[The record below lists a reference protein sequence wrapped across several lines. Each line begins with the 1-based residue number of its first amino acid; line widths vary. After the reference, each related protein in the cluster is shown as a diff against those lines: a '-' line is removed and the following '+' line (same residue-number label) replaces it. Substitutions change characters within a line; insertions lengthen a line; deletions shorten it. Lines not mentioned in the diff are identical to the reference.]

1 MEHLIRKNIDFTH
14 SVLSTTGTP
23 FTPKDWESIHLN
35 VKDREIALVMST
47 IGKEFIDKKLSIGL
61 SPSDNIEVCYV
72 KDIYKI
78 TRGAI
83 IDLLT
88 KNDVTSNTIAD
99 TAIGLASKYIED
111 SNNQVSNTI
120 YLSDFLTLVDTNPI
134 TVEIEYQ
141 VRPSSSEKKTTK
153 VLITDKKVDI
163 LYNLIKNKINL
174 ATNKYNYTLYYN
186 DELLTDDI
194 LENLQTPEGQ
204 TKGKRTYP
212 KIELKISDKKTGQK
226 TEQKTSQR
234 GLDIKAE
241 NTISSLFN
249 DIENFKTK
257 LPLSG
262 SKDLNIKNNMLL
274 VSYMIYWGL
283 HILVNNV
290 NNQYQIIDCIIS
302 LKKCLQIANELP
314 TSNYIIADI
323 NIILDHLSTYY
334 DTKYT
339 NIMSAIANNY
349 PMLINNSTFSLS
361 TNTYG
366 ITLYP
371 EQEQVLDIISRHLQ
385 NENETHSPQ
394 TPTTKFNQYTIS
406 PALIGYK
413 VPPSGG
419 KTILSIALG
428 EMIYNFPNK
437 TLIYICYNKL
447 VRLSVANACKLANM
461 PFWIV
466 NNCKDISISYIGRI
480 NGKRTH
486 MPSFDGGLIDK
497 YEYYKSCEKF
507 HRAKIIISDIASAV
521 ELLSH
526 NSAAFVVFLDEP
538 TAGAENGIGVLKEGA
553 PDSIITPSDLSV
565 ENDIQKLNAKIIH
578 LCINTQLILASSTL
592 PRFDQIDV
600 LSTLFN
606 PDNMYY
612 IESNKMPV
620 SCMAIHPDGYE
631 ILPHELAENMT
642 EFKMILLDI
651 SQGNSKNIKFY
662 TFDKVRQIALAI
674 EEYLPEEFKFNNYF
688 NDICQLSPQFI
699 HNYIIQVF
707 AYLNSLSDEL
717 LEEIRAFLYTVNEAK
732 IYNLQNIL
740 KDGKMLIVSSRDS
753 YEEGHITGL
762 TPCIDQIYEKC
773 NIVIPDLENKLKEF
787 DSARILYTREFEKFN
802 KSSQEEK
809 DNMGGEPTPPEFIW
823 SYKVGNSSAVLSNE
837 ELQLLPYEVSATILS
852 GIGIYD
858 PVFKSELENSISIRE
873 STNGRLATL
882 FATPDITYGT
892 NMALIT
898 IYIDRCYGNQTTS
911 NSLYQVIGRA
921 GRTGKEYKARVIF
934 NDIDTMKKAL
944 LSTDDAIESE
954 VMNFYLKYNA

>member
-1 MEHLIRKNIDFTH
+1 MEHLIRTNIDFTN
-14 SVLSTTGTP
+14 SALSTIGSP
-23 FTPKDWESIHLN
+23 FTVKDWESIQAN

-47 IGKEFIDKKLSIGL
+47 IGKEFLYKNSLLTPKEIG
-61 SPSDNIEVCYV
+61 STNIN
-72 KDIYKI
+72 IYKI
-78 TRGAI
+78 IRGAI
-83 IDLLT
+83 IDSFLIKDLT
-88 KNDVTSNTIAD
+88 KSVDNME
-99 TAIGLASKYIED
+99 LATKYIKSS
-111 SNNQVSNTI
+111 SNKVSNTI
-120 YLSDFLTLVDTNPI
+120 YLSDFLSDEDIRPI
-134 TVEIEYQ
+134 TIEIEYQ
-141 VRPSSSEKKTTK
+141 VRPSSSEKKITK
-153 VLITDKKVDI
+153 ISITDKKVDI

-204 TKGKRTYP
+204 TKGKRAYP

-226 TEQKTSQR
+226 TEQKISQR

-302 LKKCLQIANELP
+302 LKKCLQIVDKLP
-314 TSNYIIADI
+314 TSDYIISDI
-323 NIILDHLSTYY
+323 HIIIDHLTAFY
-334 DTKYT
+334 DAKYT

-394 TPTTKFNQYTIS
+394 TPTTKFNQYSIS

-419 KTILSIALG
+419 KTTLSIALS
-428 EMIYNFPNK
+428 EMISNFPNK

-447 VRLSVANACKLANM
+447 VRLSVANACKLANI
-461 PFWIV
+461 PFWVV
-466 NNCKDISISYIGRI
+466 NNCKDISISYIGRL

-486 MPSFDGGLIDK
+486 MPDFEGDLSDK
-497 YEYYKSCEKF
+497 YEFYKSCGRF

-521 ELLSH
+521 ELLLY

-538 TAGAENGIGVLKEGA
+538 TAGAENGIGMLKEGL
-553 PDSIITPSDLSV
+553 SGTTITLADLSV
-565 ENDIQKLNAKIIH
+565 ENTIQKLNAKIIH

-600 LSTLFN
+600 LNRLFN

-717 LEEIRAFLYTVNEAK
+717 LEEIRAFLYTVNEEK
-732 IYNLQNIL
+732 KYNLQNIL

-762 TPCIDQIYEKC
+762 TPCINQIYEQC
-773 NIVIPDLENKLKEF
+773 NITIPNLEIKLKEF
-787 DSARILYTREFEKFN
+787 DSAKIAYSKEFEKFN

-852 GIGIYD
+852 GIGVYD

-898 IYIDRCYGNQTTS
+898 IYIDRYYGMQTTS

-921 GRTGKEYKARVIF
+921 GRIGKEYKARVIF
-934 NDIDTMKKAL
+934 NDINTMKKAL
-944 LSTDDAIESE
+944 LSINDDIEAN
-954 VMNFYLKYNA
+954 VMNFYLQHSI